1 MLFDTQYEVFLSE
14 LFHNFQNAH
23 SSEIGFLTH
32 DLRNTSSTLYQT
44 ELHGQFRLRTE
55 IINFLLARLGN
66 KESDKQK
73 DTENECYYMF
83 GEMWRNDLVFGCIE
97 QRLSTGN

>member
-1 MLFDTQYEVFLSE
+1 
-14 LFHNFQNAH
+14 
-23 SSEIGFLTH
+23 
-32 DLRNTSSTLYQT
+32 
-44 ELHGQFRLRTE
+44 LRTE

-83 GEMWRNDLVFGCIE
+83 GEIWRNDLVFGCSE